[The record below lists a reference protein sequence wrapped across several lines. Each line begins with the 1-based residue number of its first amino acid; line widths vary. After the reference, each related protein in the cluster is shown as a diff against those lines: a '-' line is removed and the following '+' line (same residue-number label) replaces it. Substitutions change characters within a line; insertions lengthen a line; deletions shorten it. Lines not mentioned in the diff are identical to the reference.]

1 MTIQEMLKE
10 LIALGFSQRAI
21 ADKVGTTQ
29 PTIYRATQGAAIR
42 YEIGK
47 AIELLYEEQKKLAAK
62 SAEKDAELEPLTKD
76 PPAQQ

>member
-1 MTIQEMLKE
+1 MTIQEMLRD

-47 AIELLYEEQKKLAAK
+47 AIELLYEEQKNNAVSGVHKG
-62 SAEKDAELEPLTKD
+62 AELEPLTKD

>member
-1 MTIQEMLKE
+1 MTIQEMLRD

-29 PTIYRATQGAAIR
+29 PTIYRATRGAAIR

-47 AIELLYEEQKKLAAK
+47 AIELLYEEQKNNAVSGVDKG
-62 SAEKDAELEPLTKD
+62 AELEPLTKD

>member
-1 MTIQEMLKE
+1 MTIQEMLRD

-47 AIELLYEEQKKLAAK
+47 AIELLYEEQKNNAVSGVNKG
-62 SAEKDAELEPLTKD
+62 AELEPLTKD